1 MPVFP
6 TSPTIYTTHVLSEE
20 ADMQIFYLEPMNT
33 FILDVLVWVI
43 FHLGIGYL
51 SLKFPENW
59 LDPNLHFF
67 QAHPWEEEGK
77 LYQRLFNVRSWK
89 HLIPDG
95 SKAYKHAYSIKHLA
109 SSELSHLKRWLK
121 ESVRSE
127 LCHWFMIL
135 PAPLF
140 FLWNSIKGGWLMV
153 LYAFLNNLVPI
164 ILQRFN
170 RPRMR
175 RLLAQLQM
183 QNRKNN
189 AVLICCPVDN
199 DLTSVY
205 Q

>member
-1 MPVFP
+1 
-6 TSPTIYTTHVLSEE
+6 
-20 ADMQIFYLEPMNT
+20 MQIFYLEPMNT

-135 PAPLF
+135 PVPLF

-170 RPRMR
+170 RPRMH

-183 QNRKNN
+183 QNRENN

>member
-1 MPVFP
+1 
-6 TSPTIYTTHVLSEE
+6 
-20 ADMQIFYLEPMNT
+20 MQIFYLEPLNT

-43 FHLGIGYL
+43 FHLGIGYF

-59 LDPNLHFF
+59 QDPNLRFF
-67 QAHPWEEEGK
+67 RSYDWEDEGK
-77 LYQRLFNVRSWK
+77 LYQRLFNVRAWK
-89 HLIPDG
+89 YLIPDG
-95 SKAYKHAYSIKHLA
+95 SKTYKHAYSIKHLA
-109 SSELSHLKRWLK
+109 GSEMSHLTRWMQ

-140 FLWNSIKGGWLMV
+140 FLWNSIKGGWWMV
-153 LYAFLNNLVPI
+153 VYAFLNNLVPI

-175 RLLAQLQM
+175 RLIAHLEMKSLLHKTAYIQ
-183 QNRKNN
+183 
-189 AVLICCPVDN
+189 IPVSN
-199 DLTSVY
+199 YEQSFSG

>member
-1 MPVFP
+1 
-6 TSPTIYTTHVLSEE
+6 
-20 ADMQIFYLEPMNT
+20 MQIFYLDPMNT
-33 FILDVLVWVI
+33 FFLDILVWVI

-51 SLKFPENW
+51 SLKFPQNW
-59 LDPNLHFF
+59 LDPDLRFF
-67 QAHPWEEEGK
+67 RSYDWEDEGK
-77 LYQRLFNVRSWK
+77 IYQRLFNIRSWK

-95 SKAYKHAYSIKHLA
+95 SKTYKHAFSIKHLA
-109 SSELSHLKRWLK
+109 SSELTHLKYWLR

-140 FLWNSIKGGWLMV
+140 FLWNSIKGSRWMV
-153 LYAFLNNLVPI
+153 VYAFLNNLVPI

-175 RLLAQLQM
+175 RLIAQLETHHQGM
-183 QNRKNN
+183 T
-189 AVLICCPVDN
+189 AVMLPSQAES
-199 DLTSVY
+199 DLSSVY